1 LDGSHVCMVDKKKED
16 DCPLELIKLANTK
29 FERATVQEFIEVEA
43 KVKEN
48 FESVKNEMKNIRYLL
63 MVLLGLLVANFVR
76 VISL

>member
-1 LDGSHVCMVDKKKED
+1 MGADKKKED

>member
-1 LDGSHVCMVDKKKED
+1 MVDKKKED